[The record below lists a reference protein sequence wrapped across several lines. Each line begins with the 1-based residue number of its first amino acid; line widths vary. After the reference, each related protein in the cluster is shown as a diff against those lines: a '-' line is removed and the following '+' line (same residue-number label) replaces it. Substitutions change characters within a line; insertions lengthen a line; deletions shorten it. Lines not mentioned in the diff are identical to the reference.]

1 MSDNPAMRAV
11 TYCRFSTD
19 RQDSRSIDDQERR
32 CRAFA
37 ARQDLFVTKIYSDA
51 AKSGAHMERAQLQQL
66 LRDAARR
73 KFDVVLV
80 DDLSRL
86 SRDLGDTW
94 RIVFQDL
101 AATDVLVIDVETGRA
116 SDEDSARLLFG
127 VKGLFADQYLQA
139 VRRQTHRGLEG
150 RAIAGFHTG
159 GRTFGY
165 ATVEEPSPPDPEHP
179 RRIVVV
185 DEAEAETVR
194 RIFVSFVAGKSPRVI
209 ADELNRAGVPAP
221 HDGGKGHKGVRGW
234 GHTTIRAMLAN
245 ARYTGQVT
253 WNTHKWLRVP
263 GRGTRRRVPRPASE
277 HVTKTVDALR
287 IVDAAT
293 WAQVQA
299 RFASRTRTRSPG
311 RPRGSVGAGHLLS
324 GLLKCG
330 VCGGSF
336 GLLSRRKKAGETY
349 QTLGCVAHKSR
360 GAAICAN
367 DKTVS
372 ERKVRA
378 TVVGHLRNVLTR
390 PDRIEAFV
398 EEFQRRYREL
408 LDTSGSRLKVME
420 AQIARQRQQIEAV
433 MAALVTVPGSKALG
447 ARLATEEAQ
456 LAQFE
461 TERAALTDQRP
472 KVMPHPALI
481 ARYVEDLLT
490 TLDTDVP
497 KARAILMRVLRPFT
511 LTPDGASYRISGALN
526 LSAVVG
532 PGVSEKFSSGGVI

>member
-37 ARQDLFVTKIYSDA
+37 SRQDLFVTKVYADA

-66 LRDAARR
+66 LRDAARK

-101 AATDVLVIDVETGRA
+101 AAADVRVIDVETGRA

-179 RRIVVV
+179 RRIPVV

-194 RIFVSFVAGKSPRVI
+194 RIFASFVAGKSPRAI

-234 GHTTIRAMLAN
+234 GHTTIRSMLSN

-277 HVTKTVDALR
+277 HVTKTVEALR

-367 DKTVS
+367 DKTIS

-378 TVVGHLRNVLTR
+378 AVVGHLRDVLTR
-390 PDRIEAFV
+390 PDRIEAFI

-408 LDTSGSRLKVME
+408 LDTSGSRLKAMD

-447 ARLATEEAQ
+447 ARLATEEAK
-456 LAQFE
+456 LGQFE
-461 TERAALTDQRP
+461 AERARLHRP
-472 KVMPHPALI
+472 AAQGHAPPCPHRPLRRGLADH
-481 ARYVEDLLT
+481 ARHGRPQGPRDP
-490 TLDTDVP
+490 D
-497 KARAILMRVLRPFT
+497 ARPTPLHPHARRRQLQNLRGPQPF
-511 LTPDGASYRISGALN
+511 GCR
-526 LSAVVG
+526 G
-532 PGVSEKFSSGGVI
+532 PRSL